1 MQSPYRC
8 RAIVD
13 GVRMRD
19 AIDLM
24 AWPCFALG
32 KRPQQVSIKY
42 EYRGEFIKVF
52 AMPDGPGI
60 ATIWDADILTWAVS
74 QLAEGRDRRLDV
86 SPVLVASGGQILRF
100 LRRGIGRAQY
110 AQLTESLDRLAATEI
125 ETSLGATPISPAR
138 FRWVECWERAEVG
151 LIITITDWLYT
162 AVIDR
167 RRVIQIDPTYLGLT
181 GGIERWLWRL
191 LRRYASGKSTDWEI
205 TLRALHARS
214 GSSARAADF
223 IADLRRIARR
233 RILPGYVMNIV
244 WRGGEEHL
252 LAARSTD
259 LIHRPAA
266 VPVDNG
272 DK

>member
-1 MQSPYRC
+1 
-8 RAIVD
+8 
-13 GVRMRD
+13 
-19 AIDLM
+19 
-24 AWPCFALG
+24 
-32 KRPQQVSIKY
+32 
-42 EYRGEFIKVF
+42 
-52 AMPDGPGI
+52 
-60 ATIWDADILTWAVS
+60 
-74 QLAEGRDRRLDV
+74 
-86 SPVLVASGGQILRF
+86 
-100 LRRGIGRAQY
+100 
-110 AQLTESLDRLAATEI
+110 
-125 ETSLGATPISPAR
+125 
-138 FRWVECWERAEVG
+138 
-151 LIITITDWLYT
+151 
-162 AVIDR
+162 VIDR